1 MKTKDLRHKQTTSL
15 QTRLA
20 QNSPITEDTKTDD
33 VDDNNCNVAA
43 AADDDDGDGMVV
55 MMLLLCSCT

>member
-1 MKTKDLRHKQTTSL
+1 MKTKDLRHKQPTSL

-33 VDDNNCNVAA
+33 VDDNNCNVAV
-43 AADDDDGDGMVV
+43 DDDGDGMVV

>member
-1 MKTKDLRHKQTTSL
+1 MKTKDLRHKQPTSL

-20 QNSPITEDTKTDD
+20 ENSPITEDTKTDD
-33 VDDNNCNVAA
+33 VDDNNCNVAVD
-43 AADDDDGDGMVV
+43 DDDDGDGMVV

>member
-1 MKTKDLRHKQTTSL
+1 MKTKDLRHKQPTSL

-43 AADDDDGDGMVV
+43 VDDDGDGMVV